1 MEISREK
8 RWKKWICSLSLLLF
22 IVVCTISGRA
32 YALPDI
38 HAQAYALVEAST
50 GRILLQSNAGEHLP
64 MASTTKIMTCILAIE
79 NGNLD
84 TIVQVPDEA
93 VGIEGSSIYLQYGET
108 ISLRELLYGLMLAS
122 GNDAAVTIAVHIAGS
137 IEAFAEMMNQ
147 KSVEIGAVDTHF
159 VTPNGLPDEN
169 HYTTARDLALISAY
183 AMQNETFR
191 QIVGTSSMD
200 LTQDDDSPA
209 RYLRSKNKILY
220 QYDGGNGIKTGYT
233 KAAGKCLSAGALRE
247 NMQLIAVVLND
258 GNMFEDC
265 YKLLDYG
272 FEQYSMQN
280 VAQQGEELGVLG
292 VQNGVVDQ
300 VKIAVNEE
308 IALPLQP
315 EEYKIVKRKINLVS
329 QVQAPVY
336 CGMVVG
342 SVEFWLEGTLYAA
355 ADIVATQDV
364 AENTYEYNL
373 SKIIEKWV
381 G

>member
-1 MEISREK
+1 MGISREK

-22 IVVCTISGRA
+22 IIVCTISGRA

-147 KSVEIGAVDTHF
+147 KSSEIGAVDTHF

-183 AMQNETFR
+183 AMQNEAFR

-200 LTQDDDSPA
+200 LAQDDDSSA
-209 RYLRSKNKILY
+209 R
-220 QYDGGNGIKTGYT
+220 
-233 KAAGKCLSAGALRE
+233 
-247 NMQLIAVVLND
+247 
-258 GNMFEDC
+258 
-265 YKLLDYG
+265 
-272 FEQYSMQN
+272 
-280 VAQQGEELGVLG
+280 
-292 VQNGVVDQ
+292 
-300 VKIAVNEE
+300 
-308 IALPLQP
+308 
-315 EEYKIVKRKINLVS
+315 
-329 QVQAPVY
+329 
-336 CGMVVG
+336 
-342 SVEFWLEGTLYAA
+342 
-355 ADIVATQDV
+355 
-364 AENTYEYNL
+364 
-373 SKIIEKWV
+373 
-381 G
+381 